1 MRSIV
6 PLIIG
11 ILYDMIGTHYITK
24 WIIVILFAFMS
35 FSIIGMQKRKKSV

>member
-1 MRSIV
+1 MRWIV

-24 WIIVILFAFMS
+24 WIIVIFFAFMS